1 MNDSRET
8 AFYTIETL
16 VQVTGVEVARVRLY
30 HESGLIHPAG
40 ARETGEQ
47 VFDDEAVYRLR
58 RIEFLREE
66 QGVSLEGVRIIFE
79 LMNEVH
85 RLREEMRFLRS

>member
-1 MNDSRET
+1 MNDSEQI
-8 AFYTIETL
+8 ASYTIETL
-16 VQVTGVEVARVRLY
+16 VQVTGVEPARVALY
-30 HESGLIHPAG
+30 REHGLILPAG
-40 ARETGEQ
+40 QRETGEA

-66 QGVSLEGVRIIFE
+66 QGVSLEGIRIIFE